1 MPARILASIAG
12 RGWLLVY
19 WLAQEVA
26 LAHLPLLMIGSVLT
40 LLPVALTS
48 RYRHQRDWRT
58 LLLQGAALTAAALLQ
73 SLPGW
78 GREEAWNALLLTL
91 TGGLTLAP
99 ICLVFWHYLTST
111 TAAAGT
117 TIAGIAA
124 GKLARAASDLVSAA
138 VYRQSVAAT
147 GFTC

>member
-1 MPARILASIAG
+1 MPARLLASIAG

-26 LAHLPLLMIGSVLT
+26 LAHLPLLMLGSVLT

-73 SLPGW
+73 SLPWLGQ
-78 GREEAWNALLLTL
+78 GKR
-91 TGGLTLAP
+91 
-99 ICLVFWHYLTST
+99 H
-111 TAAAGT
+111 GT
-117 TIAGIAA
+117 
-124 GKLARAASDLVSAA
+124 R
-138 VYRQSVAAT
+138 Y
-147 GFTC
+147 C